1 MLKKLKFNIQ
11 GMTCVVCSGSCQ
23 KAIEKLDGVKSCNVN
38 FASGVALVEYDEEK
52 VGEKEIYGAVEKAGY
67 KLAGSPR
74 FSYIDGIW
82 NKDSEEEWLTEIQIP
97 AGR

>member
-1 MLKKLKFNIQ
+1 MP
-11 GMTCVVCSGSCQ
+11 TAVCMYHRGNYDTLPQ
-23 KAIEKLDGVKSCNVN
+23 T
-38 FASGVALVEYDEEK
+38 FAELYAY
-52 VGEKEIYGAVEKAGY
+52 VEKAGY

-82 NKDSEEEWLTEIQIP
+82 NKDSEEEWLTEIQTP

>member
-1 MLKKLKFNIQ
+1 MHTAADLAELY
-11 GMTCVVCSGSCQ
+11 
-23 KAIEKLDGVKSCNVN
+23 A
-38 FASGVALVEYDEEK
+38 Y
-52 VGEKEIYGAVEKAGY
+52 VEKAGY